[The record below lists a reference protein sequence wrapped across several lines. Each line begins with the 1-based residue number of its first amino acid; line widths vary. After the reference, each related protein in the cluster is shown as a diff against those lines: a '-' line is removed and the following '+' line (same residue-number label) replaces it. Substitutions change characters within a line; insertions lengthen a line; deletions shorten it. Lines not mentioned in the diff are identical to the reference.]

1 VTDFRIAV
9 SQSSIVVSRGKTG
22 TFTGN
27 LEIKKGF
34 KDPISLELRGLPSK
48 GIEKTRI
55 ILSNDRIDIQGTT
68 TFTVEIVTRSDI
80 PTGTYD
86 LTIVASGGGI
96 TDQEGVTLII
106 Q

>member
-1 VTDFRIAV
+1 
-9 SQSSIVVSRGKTG
+9 
-22 TFTGN
+22 
-27 LEIKKGF
+27 
-34 KDPISLELRGLPSK
+34 LPSK

-68 TFTVEIVTRSDI
+68 TFTIEIVTRSDV
-80 PTGTYD
+80 PAGTYD